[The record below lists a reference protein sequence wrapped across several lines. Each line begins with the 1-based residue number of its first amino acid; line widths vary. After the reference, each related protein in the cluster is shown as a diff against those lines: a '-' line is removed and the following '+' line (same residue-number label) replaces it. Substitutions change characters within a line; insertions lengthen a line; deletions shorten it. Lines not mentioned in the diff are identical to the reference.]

1 MLIDFNSI
9 SDVYPLKMK
18 LSIGGE
24 AQKYQATNGGTYFLQ
39 EDKTNNN
46 RYWIHQSGYIAI
58 WWSTTDEW
66 MVGDFEDLGTSRAC
80 IKGPSN
86 NDSPP
91 NQITN
96 GWQYGSPKDH
106 NKPCS
111 DTNDIH
117 FEDWT
122 FKQGKFLYWHCKNS
136 FHRIQ
141 TNV

>member
-1 MLIDFNSI
+1 
-9 SDVYPLKMK
+9 MK

-24 AQKYQATNGGTYFLQ
+24 AQKYQASFGGTYFLQ

-46 RYWIHQSGYIAI
+46 CYWIHQSGYLAI
-58 WWSTTDEW
+58 WWSTTDKW
-66 MVGDFEDLGTSRAC
+66 MVGHFEDLGTSRAC

-96 GWQYGSPKDH
+96 GWQYGSPKNV

-122 FKQGKFLYWHCKNS
+122 FKQGKFLRLLGKN
-136 FHRIQ
+136 
-141 TNV
+141 